1 LREIIP
7 NPNHIAIASIIPT
20 FTTQA
25 IALSITNKIIVAS
38 VFLLEPAS
46 GDMVSKLIDLS
57 SVAVL
62 SLAQLQSM
70 DKLHH

>member
-7 NPNHIAIASIIPT
+7 NPNHIEIASNIHT

-46 GDMVSKLIDLS
+46 ADMVSKLID
-57 SVAVL
+57 
-62 SLAQLQSM
+62 
-70 DKLHH
+70 